1 MSYVIRVNLA
11 LENESG
17 FAIKT
22 NSICDAKFIRQRH
35 CVRTS
40 TFSCWTIQIFSAILM
55 LTPTRASLCCSCYS
69 GPTENMGT
77 VRLSIN
83 MSALFAS
90 REGILHKPN
99 SIVPTWFQNVPLGM
113 TAWFIQVI
121 HGQSDWRR
129 YLRSN
134 WRLRSRAGGTLLGQ
148 LSTPLLFWKKQKQ
161 NQNKFFWN
169 IMWFWGAVSNYKIF
183 ILSCK

>member
-11 LENESG
+11 LQNESG
-17 FAIKT
+17 FPIKT
-22 NSICDAKFIRQRH
+22 NSVCDAKFIRQRH

-40 TFSCWTIQIFSAILM
+40 TFSCWTIQIFPAILM

-90 REGILHKPN
+90 REGILHKTN

-121 HGQSDWRR
+121 HGQNDWRR

-148 LSTPLLFWKKQKQ
+148 LSPPPPLILEETGTEPKQ
-161 NQNKFFWN
+161 
-169 IMWFWGAVSNYKIF
+169 
-183 ILSCK
+183 ILLKDHVILRSCFHLQDFHLIV